1 MRYFRIL
8 TNKTNWT
15 KKTLY
20 YLFKNGA
27 NKMKFVSLDEII
39 KFAIEREDTA
49 YKLYKRAA
57 ELSSGPAARKM
68 FEELAAE
75 EATHKDVFS
84 KIDVDMAENHKLCK
98 IPETSIAKYLTDV
111 KFRPDMTYQEIL
123 VYALKTEDSA
133 YQLYKAAAGMT
144 EDEKL
149 QKVLLSF
156 ADVELGH
163 RRKIETLYEDKVLTE
178 G

>member
-1 MRYFRIL
+1 MEKFI
-8 TNKTNWT
+8 
-15 KKTLY
+15 TLDD
-20 YLFKNGA
+20 
-27 NKMKFVSLDEII
+27 VI

-49 YKLYKRAA
+49 YKLYKRAE
-57 ELSSGPAARKM
+57 ELSTTIAAKKM
-68 FEELAAE
+68 FAELAAE

-84 KIDVDMAENHKLCK
+84 KIDVEKAEHHKLCT
-98 IPETSIAKYLTDV
+98 IPEASIAKYLSDV
-111 KFRPDMTYQEIL
+111 PFRPDMSYQEIL
-123 VYALKTEDSA
+123 IFALKTEENA

-149 QKVLLSF
+149 QKVLMNF

-163 RRKIETLYEDKVLTE
+163 RRRLEVIYEDRVLTE

>member
-1 MRYFRIL
+1 
-8 TNKTNWT
+8 
-15 KKTLY
+15 
-20 YLFKNGA
+20 
-27 NKMKFVSLDEII
+27 MKFVTLDEVI
-39 KFAIEREDTA
+39 KFAVEREDTA

-57 ELSSGPAARKM
+57 ELSTSIASKKM

-84 KIDVDMAENHKLCK
+84 KIDEEKAENHKLCK
-98 IPETSIAKYLTDV
+98 LPESSIAKYLADV
-111 KFRPDMTYQEIL
+111 PFRADLTYSEIL
-123 VYALKTEDSA
+123 AYALKTEENA

-144 EDEKL
+144 EDPRL

-163 RRKIETLYEDKVLTE
+163 RRRIEAIYEERVLTE

>member
-1 MRYFRIL
+1 MEWSE
-8 TNKTNWT
+8 N
-15 KKTLY
+15 
-20 YLFKNGA
+20 
-27 NKMKFVSLDEII
+27 MEKFVTLDDVI
-39 KFAIEREDTA
+39 KFAVEREDTA

-57 ELSSGPAARKM
+57 ELSTSISSKKM

-84 KIDVDMAENHKLCK
+84 KIDEDKAESHKLCTL
-98 IPETSIAKYLTDV
+98 PESSIAKYLADIP
-111 KFRPDMTYQEIL
+111 FRADLTYSEIL
-123 VYALKTEDSA
+123 TFALKTEENA

-144 EDEKL
+144 DDPKL
-149 QKVLLSF
+149 QKVLMNF

-163 RRKIETLYEDKVLTE
+163 RRRLEAIYEERVLTE

>member
-1 MRYFRIL
+1 
-8 TNKTNWT
+8 
-15 KKTLY
+15 
-20 YLFKNGA
+20 
-27 NKMKFVSLDEII
+27 MKFVTLDEVIR
-39 KFAIEREDTA
+39 FAVDREDTA

-57 ELSSGPAARKM
+57 ELSTSIASKKM

-84 KIDVDMAENHKLCK
+84 KIDEEKAESHKLCK
-98 IPETSIAKYLTDV
+98 LPEASIAKYLADV
-111 KFRPDMTYQEIL
+111 TFRADLTYSEIL
-123 VYALKTEDSA
+123 AFALKTEENA

-144 EDEKL
+144 DDPRL
-149 QKVLLSF
+149 QKVLMSF

-163 RRKIETLYEDKVLTE
+163 RRRIETIYEERVLTE

>member
-1 MRYFRIL
+1 MEKFI
-8 TNKTNWT
+8 
-15 KKTLY
+15 TLDD
-20 YLFKNGA
+20 
-27 NKMKFVSLDEII
+27 VI

-49 YKLYKRAA
+49 YKLYKRAE
-57 ELSSGPAARKM
+57 ELSTTIAAKKM
-68 FEELAAE
+68 FAELAAE

-84 KIDVDMAENHKLCK
+84 KIDVEKAEHHKLCT
-98 IPETSIAKYLTDV
+98 IPEASIAKYLSDV
-111 KFRPDMTYQEIL
+111 PFRPDMSYQEIL
-123 VYALKTEDSA
+123 TFALKTEENA

-149 QKVLLSF
+149 QKVLMNF

-163 RRKIETLYEDKVLTE
+163 RRRLEVIYEDRVLTE

>member
-1 MRYFRIL
+1 MEFV
-8 TNKTNWT
+8 
-15 KKTLY
+15 TLEQ
-20 YLFKNGA
+20 
-27 NKMKFVSLDEII
+27 VIS
-39 KFAIEREDTA
+39 FAVEREDTA

-57 ELSSGPAARKM
+57 EISTSIASKKM

-84 KIDVDMAENHKLCK
+84 KIDAEKAENHKLCK
-98 IPETSIAKYLTDV
+98 LPESSIAKYLADIP
-111 KFRPDMTYQEIL
+111 FRPDLTYSEIL
-123 VYALKTEDSA
+123 AYALKTEENA

-144 EDEKL
+144 DDPKL
-149 QKVLLSF
+149 QKVLMSF

-163 RRKIETLYEDKVLTE
+163 RRRIEDIYEERVLTE